1 MGIFELGDSG
11 AGEVAYVPAP
21 FHRAASLLF
30 GGLPGELGLLS
41 RKSTLFFPGVV
52 PSGFLLCLALS
63 YEAGMELW
71 RLVFRTGGC
80 GALSPSGESWWRL
93 SIPLAFVSS
102 HTSSAPKYCSCVT
115 EAGVSAMCFFLDSFY
130 Y

>member
-11 AGEVAYVPAP
+11 AGEVPYVPAAS

-41 RKSTLFFPGVV
+41 RKSTLFLPGVV
-52 PSGFLLCLALS
+52 PSGFLLCLAFS
-63 YEAGMELW
+63 YEAGMEPR
-71 RLVFRTGGC
+71 RLVLRTGGC

-93 SIPLAFVSS
+93 SIPLAFVSA
-102 HTSSAPKYCSCVT
+102 TLPLRPPKMLLLREQRRT
-115 EAGVSAMCFFLDSFY
+115 
-130 Y
+130 